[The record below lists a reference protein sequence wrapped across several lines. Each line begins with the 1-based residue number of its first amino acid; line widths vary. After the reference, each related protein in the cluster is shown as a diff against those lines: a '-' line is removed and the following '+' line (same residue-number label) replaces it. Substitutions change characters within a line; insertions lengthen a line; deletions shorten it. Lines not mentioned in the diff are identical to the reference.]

1 MRITD
6 LDIGDLYKFSHRKC
20 SPAGMTNYTIGP
32 RKLEVGINVGYYG
45 DQLYRGEWDR
55 GDINVLRM
63 PSVDG
68 AICSA
73 RDGVMWAVEAPGKQ
87 QEKNS
92 HAQAL
97 FDDPT
102 LMYLGREKLGDG
114 YHYHWF
120 FAKGLKFILKLEEI
134 RRMCPV

>member
-6 LDIGDLYKFSHRKC
+6 LDVGSLYKFRRRKC
-20 SPAGMTNYTIGP
+20 SPAGMTNYMIGP
-32 RKLEVGINVGYYG
+32 RKLEVGLNVGYYG
-45 DQLYRGEWDR
+45 DQLYQGSRYPDR
-55 GDINVLRM
+55 RNA
-63 PSVDG
+63 

-73 RDGVMWAVEAPGKQ
+73 RDGVMWAVEAPGKRLPRPR
-87 QEKNS
+87 
-92 HAQAL
+92 HHYRGVII
-97 FDDPT
+97 DDPT

-134 RRMCPV
+134 RKVCPV